1 MKIIRIAQLFNNFS
15 DSRTIFL
22 QSAFLKNY
30 ISLFQTKAGY
40 PVRVRF
46 FMENNF
52 LLKILCWLNVFFFLQ
67 FSGVQSAFAQEKK
80 GDWWY
85 MDYNFINYDDNQL
98 LYFQPDA
105 LSNFF
110 TKLNR
115 LESKKDCQVSVFQI
129 GDSHIQADMFSGRVR
144 EKFMEDDR
152 FPMSAR
158 GFVFPYSAARTNNPY
173 NYKTF
178 FSSGWTGKR
187 SVRSKDIS
195 RWGISGITIETY
207 TPGSTFSLHPN
218 IDNFTY
224 NIRKV
229 KVFYPNTDPSSF
241 DIVPKISAG
250 NSVSGYFVGDGYV
263 EFTFRKPQT
272 SVEFVISKNRD
283 SQSKFVLQGV
293 TLENTDPGI
302 IYSASGVNSADV
314 SSYFRCQDFEK
325 QAAILSPDLV
335 VISLGTNDAYMYA
348 FNQQQFKTNMRILV
362 NKIRQVSP
370 HTNFIL
376 TTPADNYRRRR
387 YPNKNNEKARQAI
400 FEVAREMGLAVWDL
414 YNVMGGFESI
424 NKWYDNSLAQ
434 RDKLHFTGKGYSL
447 QGELLY
453 QAINN
458 SYLQYQQYLSQ
469 GGK

>member
-1 MKIIRIAQLFNNFS
+1 MKN
-15 DSRTIFL
+15 IFL
-22 QSAFLKNY
+22 VKTLCLVIIFFTLQLVGS
-30 ISLFQTKAGY
+30 Y
-40 PVRVRF
+40 P
-46 FMENNF
+46 
-52 LLKILCWLNVFFFLQ
+52 L
-67 FSGVQSAFAQEKK
+67 FAQEKRS
-80 GDWWY
+80 DWWY
-85 MDYNFINYDDNQL
+85 LDYNFIKYDDNQL
-98 LYFQPDA
+98 VYFQPEA
-105 LSNFF
+105 LSNYFN
-110 TKLNR
+110 KLNR
-115 LESKKDCQVSVFQI
+115 LEVKQDCQVSIMHI

-144 EKFMEDDR
+144 EKFMEDKR

-187 SVRSKDIS
+187 SVRSRDVS
-195 RWGISGITIETY
+195 RWGLSGITIETY
-207 TPGSTFSLHPN
+207 AAGSSFSLHPN
-218 IDNFTY
+218 IDNFHY

-229 KVFYPNTDPSSF
+229 KVFYPNTDPASF
-241 DIVPKISAG
+241 DIVPKINAG

-272 SVEFVISKNRD
+272 AVEFVISKNRD
-283 SQSKFVLQGV
+283 TQSKFILQGI

-325 QAAILSPDLV
+325 HAAILSPDLV
-335 VISLGTNDAYMYA
+335 IISLGTNDAYMYA
-348 FNQQQFKTNMRILV
+348 FNQQQYKTNLRVLV

-370 HTNFIL
+370 NTNFIL

-414 YNVMGGFESI
+414 YHVMGGFESI
-424 NKWYDNSLAQ
+424 NKWYSNRLSQ

-453 QAINN
+453 QAMNQ
-458 SYLQYQQYLSQ
+458 SYLQYQQYISQ
-469 GGK
+469 GGR